1 MYLVYI
7 LQNKGYPVNSIFD
20 QEVKGIPTAR
30 FQEFLDSNPEIEEQ
44 MHGEGEKEDTKQLY
58 SFRSDDSY
66 DRLNT
71 GPLLLRPRP
80 SFVPKLNL
88 FGLPEYES
96 SSDEE
101 EVVP

>member
-1 MYLVYI
+1 
-7 LQNKGYPVNSIFD
+7 
-20 QEVKGIPTAR
+20 
-30 FQEFLDSNPEIEEQ
+30 
-44 MHGEGEKEDTKQLY
+44 MHGETEKEDTKKLF

-71 GPLLLRPRP
+71 GPLLSKTRP

-88 FGLPEYES
+88 HGLPEYES

-101 EVVP
+101 DQAQPGQAN